1 MLDDTN
7 ATGEP
12 RGMYKI
18 VGGDRKEY
26 GPVTAEQ
33 IRHWLQEGRADGD
46 TLAQAEGGIWKK
58 LSTYPEFA
66 DLLPAA
72 TTAVPP
78 PFAAPGMEGPQ
89 QKVQAAGTAMVAL
102 GVICLCLGAF
112 STLSHL
118 FSWGPDLSGL
128 PAGPEFNGLREFLE
142 MMTGG
147 FGLAI
152 DVMMLGLSAVILL
165 GGLKMLKLRNY
176 GLCVAAAVIALV
188 PCLSP
193 CCCLGLP
200 IGIWAL
206 VVLLKPEVK
215 SAFV

>member
-1 MLDDTN
+1 
-7 ATGEP
+7 
-12 RGMYKI
+12 MYKI

-33 IRHWLQEGRADGD
+33 IRQWLQEGRANGD
-46 TLAQAEGGIWKK
+46 TLVQAEGGVWKK

-66 DLLPAA
+66 DLLPPVA
-72 TTAVPP
+72 AVPP
-78 PFAAPGMEGPQ
+78 PFATAAGTEPQ
-89 QKVQAAGTAMVAL
+89 QKVQGAATAMVAL

-118 FSWGPDLSGL
+118 LSWGPDLGEL
-128 PAGPEFNGLREFLE
+128 PAGPEFEGLRRFLE
-142 MMTGG
+142 MMKGG

-152 DVMMLGLSAVILL
+152 DVMMLGLSAVILA

-206 VVLLKPEVK
+206 VILLKPEVK
-215 SAFV
+215 AAFV